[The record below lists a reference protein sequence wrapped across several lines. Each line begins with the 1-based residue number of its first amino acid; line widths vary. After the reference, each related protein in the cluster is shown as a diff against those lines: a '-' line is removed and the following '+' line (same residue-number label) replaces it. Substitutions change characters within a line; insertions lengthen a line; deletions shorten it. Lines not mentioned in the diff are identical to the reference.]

1 MKLQDQVCSFIQAE
15 QLKTI
20 GVTQSLSYFI
30 YRHWRGNGQI
40 IIDKRKDKYFDY
52 AKGRHMKPYTEIICS
67 AFTVAELGV
76 MLQYV
81 GVYTAVNT
89 VMGGWGVY
97 HVNSYKEYELPQ
109 PGNFNNEKHEA
120 HARAHILI
128 HLLENNLV
136 KVEEVNE
143 RLA

>member
-67 AFTVAELGV
+67 AFTVAELGIMV
-76 MLQYV
+76 LSEYYLPSNKS
-81 GVYTAVNT
+81 GD
-89 VMGGWGVY
+89 GWWIS
-97 HVNSYKEYELPQ
+97 NIRQ
-109 PGNFNNEKHEA
+109 PNFKKLADTEA
-120 HARAHILI
+120 
-128 HLLENNLV
+128 
-136 KVEEVNE
+136 
-143 RLA
+143 